1 MRLQNL
7 LPASLFL
14 LTLGGCASTQQASR
28 PGHAAPPVAR
38 TVAVVD
44 REFGLALPDPYR
56 WMEGEDNAEF
66 EAWLKAQG
74 ADTRKRLDALPGD
87 AAWQARL
94 VDVAGATTVH
104 RRFVQVGERL
114 FVKRAEAGREALL
127 LVREADGS
135 ERVLLDP
142 TTLEGEASLS
152 GYSVSP
158 AGDKVAVNIGFGGN
172 EIGEIAVYD
181 VASGARI
188 DTLKPVWSEFQA
200 NWLPDGSGFF
210 YTRMRDVGA
219 GDPDPLQGMAAY
231 LHRLGQPQSA
241 DRLLA
246 RAGAGDALAIPANDF
261 PSVQTTRGS
270 DWALLAISGAR
281 ASWRICVAPLA
292 DATAARANWRCI
304 VDDPDNIQGAD
315 LRGDTLYL
323 LAADAPNRRV
333 LALDLA
339 APAPTLAKAREVV
352 PERVGIVLSDLA
364 VARDG
369 LYLKSMQQ
377 GIDRLERLD
386 PAGGTPVA
394 LTPPREGS
402 IWETSADPRQDGLLL
417 SLENWTTPDRIF
429 RYDGASFIDTGLGT
443 WNAPAYPELVSER
456 IEATSDDGTRV
467 PMSVVRR
474 GDLAHDGQAL
484 ALVSGYGG
492 YGISIQPFYS
502 ALLLEWVRAGHV
514 YATCHV
520 RGGGE
525 NGDAWRLAGSGMNK
539 QRGIEDFTA
548 CARELA
554 RRGYSTP
561 ARTAGTGGSMGGVL
575 TGGAYTTAPD
585 AWGAMVIEVGL
596 LNPVR
601 LLAAKNGANQVAE
614 LGDPRTETGLKQ
626 LLAMDPYQHVR
637 DGVRYP
643 PLLLVTGLADQR
655 VAPWNSGK
663 FGARVRAASP
673 ATPVWF
679 RTEEASGHFAT
690 SGNAAAIQYADIY
703 AWLEATLGG
712 TPAR

>member
-1 MRLQNL
+1 MRMHVLRTGCLCL
-7 LPASLFL
+7 LL
-14 LTLGGCASTQQASR
+14 LGGCASAPQR
-28 PGHAAPPVAR
+28 GHPGEAPPVGR
-38 TVAVVD
+38 TVEAVD
-44 REFGLALPDPYR
+44 RAFGLAIPDPYR

-66 EAWLKAQG
+66 DAWLKAQG
-74 ADTRKRLDALPGD
+74 VDARRRLDALPGD
-87 AAWQARL
+87 ASWQGRL
-94 VDVAGATTVH
+94 SRVAGATTVH
-104 RRFVQVGERL
+104 RRFVQVGARL
-114 FVKRAEAGREALL
+114 FVTRAEAGGEAVL
-127 LVREADGS
+127 LVREEDGR

-142 TTLEGEASLS
+142 AALEGEASLS

-158 AGDKVAVNIGFGGN
+158 AGDKVAVNLGFGGD
-172 EIGEIAVYD
+172 EIGEIAVYE
-181 VASGARI
+181 VASGARL

-200 NWLPDGSGFF
+200 NWLADGSGFF
-210 YTRMRDVGA
+210 YTRMRDTGP

-231 LHRLGQPQSA
+231 LHRLGEPQSA

-246 RAGAGDALAIPANDF
+246 RAGAGDALAIAASDF
-261 PSVQTTRGS
+261 PAVLTTRGS
-270 DWALLAISGAR
+270 DWALLTISGAR

-292 DATAARANWRCI
+292 AAAMVHANWRCI
-304 VDDPDNIQGAD
+304 VDDADNIQGAA

-333 LALDLA
+333 LAVDLA
-339 APAPTLAKAREVV
+339 APAPTLAEAREVV

-386 PAGGTPVA
+386 FAHAAPVPLPTP
-394 LTPPREGS
+394 RQGS
-402 IWETSADPRQDGLLL
+402 IWETAADPRQDGLLL
-417 SLENWTTPDRIF
+417 SLEDWTTPDRIY
-429 RYDGASFIDTGLGT
+429 RLDGASFTDTGLGT

-456 IEATSDDGTRV
+456 LEATSDDGTRV

-474 GDLAHDGQAL
+474 GDLADDGSAL
-484 ALVSGYGG
+484 AVVAGYGG
-492 YGISIQPFYS
+492 YGLSIQPYYS
-502 ALLLEWVRAGHV
+502 SLLLEWVRAGHV

-525 NGDAWRLAGSGMNK
+525 RGDAWRVAGSGMNK
-539 QRGIEDFTA
+539 QRGVEDFTA

-554 RRGYSTP
+554 RRGYSMP
-561 ARTAGTGGSMGGVL
+561 ARTAGIGGSMGGIL
-575 TGGAYTTAPD
+575 TGGAYTTAPE
-585 AWGAMVIEVGL
+585 AWGAMVIEVGI

-614 LGDPRTETGLKQ
+614 LGDPRTEAGLRQ

-637 DGVRYP
+637 DGVHYP

-655 VAPWNSGK
+655 VPPWHSGK

-673 ATPVWF
+673 GTPVWF

-690 SGNAAAIQYADIY
+690 SGNAAAVQYADIY
-703 AWLEATLGG
+703 AWLEAMLGA
-712 TPAR
+712 TRAK